1 MVLGLRFSIAPHL
14 LGGAGF
20 PGEQGQVGFRYG
32 PTRFRQDALA
42 AGCGDDRVG
51 LCDGPGAHVAG
62 QPNRRGR
69 EDALLDAVP
78 DAVGLALQRPGQ
90 LGDLHHGPAT
100 GGDRGLGVLELPV
113 VIEESV
119 PEHLVERVELVAPAV
134 AAEVAGVLGALL
146 DIVGDAAAGSAAA
159 SGAEAAGGADAI
171 AELAPLALAAF

>member
-1 MVLGLRFSIAPHL
+1 MRSPRAAAMI
-14 LGGAGF
+14 
-20 PGEQGQVGFRYG
+20 
-32 PTRFRQDALA
+32 ALA
-42 AGCGDDRVG
+42 SATGQARTLPASQTSGR
-51 LCDGPGAHVAG
+51 DG
-62 QPNRRGR
+62 
-69 EDALLDAVP
+69 ALLDAVP
-78 DAVGLALQRPGQ
+78 DAAGLALKRPAQ
-90 LGDLHHGPAT
+90 LGDLHHGPAI

-171 AELAPLALAAF
+171 AELAPLALAAL